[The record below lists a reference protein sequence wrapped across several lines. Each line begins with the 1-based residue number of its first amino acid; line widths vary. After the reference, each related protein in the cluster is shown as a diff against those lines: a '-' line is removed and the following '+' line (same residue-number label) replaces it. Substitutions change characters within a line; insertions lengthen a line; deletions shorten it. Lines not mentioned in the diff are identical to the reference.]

1 MTLFLGNGSYPVGFP
16 AFLCSFLAQTVRF
29 AIGNGFRFV
38 YFSLFV
44 LVWAAF
50 QSVLVCAETG
60 NRTEDAA
67 AEGSSECDLGFN
79 SKPGASYAS

>member
-1 MTLFLGNGSYPVGFP
+1 MTLFLGTEVTRSVFP

-79 SKPGASYAS
+79 SKPGAR